1 MKGLGK
7 RIRQVRGD
15 MNQADFGRI
24 FGLTQA
30 AISKIELDLMEPN
43 AEFFA
48 RLISHFGLNLNS
60 LFGGQPTA
68 SGTVIREEGA
78 KYTIGTDQF
87 KKDAEYLARVLRID
101 PLLAAAILALRQ
113 KPPT

>member
-7 RIRQVRGD
+7 RIRQVRGA

-48 RLISHFGLNLNS
+48 MLISHFGLNLNS
-60 LFGGQPTA
+60 LFGEQPTA
-68 SGTVIREEGA
+68 SVAVAREEAG
-78 KYTIGTDQF
+78 KYLVGTDQF
-87 KKDAEYLARVLRID
+87 KKDAEYLARVLKID
-101 PLLAAAILALRQ
+101 PLLAGAILALRQ